1 MTLNLWNFLPQ
12 FCENLCV
19 SWPTEKKSPS
29 SMRCDDDFN
38 SLYSHPAYNSL
49 WVERREKKTT
59 TPALHLFRRR
69 EKSPSSRFPRTFTN
83 FSPFSI
89 TSRVVFSLVI
99 VLLFW
104 EIKASSEINV
114 LLAPISLIHF
124 CSVYGIN
131 IATRATLFYYYGCKE
146 IVEFICELPLINNFN

>member
-1 MTLNLWNFLPQ
+1 MKFSPSQ
-12 FCENLCV
+12 FCKNLCV

-29 SMRCDDDFN
+29 SMRCDDFN

-131 IATRATLFYYYGCKE
+131 IATERHY
-146 IVEFICELPLINNFN
+146 FITMAARKLLNLSANCL